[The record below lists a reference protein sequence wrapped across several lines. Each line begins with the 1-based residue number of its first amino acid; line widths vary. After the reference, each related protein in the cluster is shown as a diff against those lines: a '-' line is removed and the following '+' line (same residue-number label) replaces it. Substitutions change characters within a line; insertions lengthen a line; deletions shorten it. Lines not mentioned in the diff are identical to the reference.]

1 MPDRASDAGEA
12 SVCQGERDRLAT
24 ELRYATRR
32 HNWDPSPEIIMAIV
46 EWHMRAVAIAT
57 ADVWV
62 PGMAGSRD
70 SFVQTV
76 VDRFHTHQVGDAIGR
91 LVNENTD
98 LKLRL
103 LQTLECVRF
112 YADGA
117 TDGGCRAK
125 AALAPL
131 LSA

>member
-12 SVCQGERDRLAT
+12 GVCQGERDRLAI
-24 ELRYATRR
+24 ELRYAIRH

-46 EWHMRAVAIAT
+46 EWHMRAVAIAR

-76 VDRFHTHQVGDAIGR
+76 VDRFHTYHVGDAIGR
-91 LVNENTD
+91 LVDENTD

-103 LQTLECVRF
+103 LQTLACVRF
-112 YADGA
+112 YANGA
-117 TDGGCRAK
+117 TDSGSRAK
-125 AALAPL
+125 AALDPL
-131 LSA
+131 LAA

>member
-1 MPDRASDAGEA
+1 MSDRAFDTGQAA
-12 SVCQGERDRLAT
+12 ACQGERDRLAT
-24 ELRYATRR
+24 ELRYAIR
-32 HNWDPSPEIIMAIV
+32 HYNWDPSPEIITTIV
-46 EWHMRAVAIAT
+46 EWHMRAVAIAR

-76 VDRFHTHQVGDAIGR
+76 LNRFHAHQVGDAIGR